1 MSKWVNTSLGTLG
14 KFSTSSVDKKILFGQ
29 KIVRLVNYM
38 DVYNSNSIDSTINFM
53 YVSASEVERAR
64 SQVKVGD
71 ILFTPSSE
79 TPDDIG
85 YSAVVCENL
94 ENTLHS
100 YHTVRYRPYDD
111 QTFDIRFSA
120 WFCNSIDIRKQFEQK
135 CAGSTRYTLSIPSFT
150 AVQISIPESKKEQR
164 KIAKYL
170 DIIQLT
176 IEKTEALI
184 AKYQLIKA
192 GLMQDLFTRG
202 IEADGKLRPTREQAP
217 ELYHETKIGWIPKDW
232 VCDEIK
238 NFVTSA
244 QYGVSI
250 SLSDEENGIPVLRMN
265 NIKNN
270 KFDVSDLKY
279 SNSVEASTIKIREGD
294 VLYNRTNS
302 MEHVGKTAIWRNE
315 LSECSFASYLVR
327 MNLKVDILL
336 PDFFSHWMSQD
347 SSQIALRRYATPAVQ
362 QVNINPTNVQKVLI
376 ACPKE
381 IAEQQIIF
389 EKIDAID
396 LKIFAE
402 EDMLLKLEKQ
412 KQGLMHDLL
421 TGKKRVTVDECEA
434 EHV

>member
-1 MSKWVNTSLGTLG
+1 MSNDYITLDTNFSIQSGFAFPSSAFVDEGIPIVRMSDLKTGSLKFENTKYVSSNWLDIASLFRLKEGDFVLG
-14 KFSTSSVDKKILFGQ
+14 MSGSLSNYAKVTINDVPALLNQRVGRLVSKNLSNSYEYASYWLKSEFYQHYADIQGEGAAQKNISPKKIGAFKIRDVDKPIQ
-29 KIVRLVNYM
+29 DKIVSFLAT
-38 DVYNSNSIDSTINFM
+38 ID
-53 YVSASEVERAR
+53 
-64 SQVKVGD
+64 Q
-71 ILFTPSSE
+71 
-79 TPDDIG
+79 
-85 YSAVVCENL
+85 
-94 ENTLHS
+94 
-100 YHTVRYRPYDD
+100 
-111 QTFDIRFSA
+111 
-120 WFCNSIDIRKQFEQK
+120 
-135 CAGSTRYTLSIPSFT
+135 
-150 AVQISIPESKKEQR
+150 
-164 KIAKYL
+164 
-170 DIIQLT
+170 T

-202 IEADGKLRPTREQAP
+202 IGADGKLRPTREQAP
-217 ELYHETKIGWIPKDW
+217 ELYYETKIGWIPKDW

-279 SNSVEASTIKIREGD
+279 SDSVEASTIKIREGD

-327 MNLKVDILL
+327 MNLKIDILL
-336 PDFFSHWMSQD
+336 PEFFSHWMSQE
-347 SSQIALRRYATPAVQ
+347 SSQISLRRYATPAVQ

-376 ACPKE
+376 ACPQE
-381 IAEQQIIF
+381 IAEQKIIF
-389 EKIDAID
+389 EKIDTID
-396 LKIFAE
+396 SKIFGE
-402 EDMLLKLEKQ
+402 EKVLFKLEKQ

-421 TGKKRVTVDECEA
+421 TGKKRVTVDQVEA
-434 EHV
+434 DHVRI